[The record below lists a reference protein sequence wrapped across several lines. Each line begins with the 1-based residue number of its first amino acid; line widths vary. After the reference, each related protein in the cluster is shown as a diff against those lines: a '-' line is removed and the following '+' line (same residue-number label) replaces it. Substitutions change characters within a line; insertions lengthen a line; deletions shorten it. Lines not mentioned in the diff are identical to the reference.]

1 MLSIQKQRFQDQLTL
16 NLEGRLDSNSAP
28 ELDTELKADL
38 NGIRRLVLNLSA
50 LSYLSS
56 AGLRVVLS
64 AQKQMNK
71 QGEMIVTGV
80 NETIMEIFTVTGFAD
95 ILTIQQA

>member
-1 MLSIQKQRFQDQLTL
+1 MLSIQKELLNNQLTL

-28 ELDTELKADL
+28 ELDSELRADL
-38 NGIRRLVLNLSA
+38 DGIRRLVLNLTA

-95 ILTIQQA
+95 ILTIQ

>member
-1 MLSIQKQRFQDQLTL
+1 MLSIQKERSNSQLTL

-28 ELDTELKADL
+28 ELDSELRADL
-38 NGIRRLVLNLSA
+38 DGIRRLVLNLSE

-95 ILTIQQA
+95 ILTIQ

>member
-1 MLSIQKQRFQDQLTL
+1 MLSIQKELLNNQLTL

-28 ELDTELKADL
+28 ELDSELRADL
-38 NGIRRLVLNLSA
+38 DGIRRLVLNLSA

-95 ILTIQQA
+95 ILTIQ

>member
-1 MLSIQKQRFQDQLTL
+1 MLSIQKERSNNQLTL

-28 ELDTELKADL
+28 ELDSELRADL
-38 NGIRRLVLNLSA
+38 DGIRRLVLNLTA

-95 ILTIQQA
+95 ILTIQ

>member
-1 MLSIQKQRFQDQLTL
+1 MLSIQKERSNNQLTL

-28 ELDTELKADL
+28 ELDVELKTDL
-38 NGIRRLVLNLSA
+38 DGISRLVLNLSE
-50 LSYLSS
+50 LGYLSS

-95 ILTIQQA
+95 ILTIQ